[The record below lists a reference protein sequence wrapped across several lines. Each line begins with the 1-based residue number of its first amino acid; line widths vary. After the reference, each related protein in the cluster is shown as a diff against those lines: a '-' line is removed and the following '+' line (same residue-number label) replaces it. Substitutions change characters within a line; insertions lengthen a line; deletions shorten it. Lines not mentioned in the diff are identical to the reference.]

1 MIWYN
6 FFGAIFMRKRIIF
19 SLCTLI
25 LGIIIY
31 YLYYKKIL
39 SENNEF
45 SILIR
50 NYIPDF
56 LWMMSFYF
64 FSINYSKR
72 ITNNYILLT
81 SIYTFTI
88 GLIFELLQLANI
100 VKGTFDIFDIIT
112 YSISIL
118 FACVVEKYIW
128 RYENEKN
135 DKI

>member
-1 MIWYN
+1 
-6 FFGAIFMRKRIIF
+6 MRKRIIF